1 MGANR
6 QLLMRAFWLQLLF
19 STLTLGVGGHE
30 AYYEEDGGL
39 WGPSEVKRQGLI
51 PFPRVGRS
59 AGRDLGRGP
68 EELLTL
74 DTELGSDW
82 AFLLLPY
89 KRRSNN
95 FTPRIGRKR
104 RSVSEDGG
112 HGDSSDMRAL
122 SRHSWPGL
130 DWPYPRMSQ
139 QMIPVPRNGR
149 GSFVPRLGKRRMGYD
164 DPESWDSRE
173 FSASGDPKRG
183 SFTPRIGRAAF
194 TPRIGRTPFT
204 PRIGRSGDSNK
215 DTMSIDDKAQSASGS
230 GSNSRSAV

>member
-1 MGANR
+1 MGVDR
-6 QLLMRAFWLQLLF
+6 QLLLRAFWLQLLF
-19 STLTLGVGGHE
+19 ATLNLGVGGHE
-30 AYYEEDGGL
+30 AYYEEDGGF

-59 AGRDLGRGP
+59 ASRDLGRSP
-68 EELLTL
+68 DDMLAV
-74 DTELGSDW
+74 DTELGGSDW

-112 HGDSSDMRAL
+112 PRESDMRTL
-122 SRHSWPGL
+122 SRHAWPGL
-130 DWPYPRMSQ
+130 DWSYPRMSQ
-139 QMIPVPRNGR
+139 HLIPVPRNGR

-164 DPESWDSRE
+164 DPEFWDSSE

-204 PRIGRSGDSNK
+204 PRIGRGGGDK
-215 DTMSIDDKAQSASGS
+215 DHMSSDDKAQSASGQVSNS
-230 GSNSRSAV
+230 GSAV